1 MDNKRRT
8 ALVTGVSGYLGSH
21 LSKRLK
27 QEGWR
32 VLGIDIQMPE
42 HDYFDLFRMGNVLDA
57 NLLDEIFEQK
67 IDIVFHLAGLI
78 EVGESWKHPTQ
89 FWENN
94 VGGTVRIL
102 AAMKR
107 HNCDKIMFSST
118 AGVYLSSHTEIPED
132 ECTTNNNP
140 YSNSKL
146 SCEYAI
152 QDSGIKHIIFRY
164 FNLAGSGGDVGENH
178 FPETH
183 LIPRILQNLNN
194 FEVYGDDYDTHD
206 GSCIRDYVHV
216 EDVVDAHIEA
226 IKYLDSD
233 KPSEIINLGSGIGY
247 SVKEIILTVEKVALK
262 RVNYSVKPRRKGDPS
277 FLVASI
283 NKAKKLLNYSPKHE
297 ITSIIKSAY
306 EWEKKRGRVR

>member
-1 MDNKRRT
+1 M
-8 ALVTGVSGYLGSH
+8 
-21 LSKRLK
+21 
-27 QEGWR
+27 
-32 VLGIDIQMPE
+32 GIDIQMPE

-57 NLLDEIFEQK
+57 NLLDEVFEQK

-283 NKAKKLLNYSPKHE
+283 NKAKKLLNYSPKHD

>member
-1 MDNKRRT
+1 M
-8 ALVTGVSGYLGSH
+8 VTGVSGYLGSH

>member
-1 MDNKRRT
+1 M
-8 ALVTGVSGYLGSH
+8 VTGVSGYLGSH

-57 NLLDEIFEQK
+57 NLLDEVFEQK